1 MTDRSTNPL
10 ILYDGVC
17 ALCNGLVRFVLKRD
31 RGDRFR
37 FASLQSEPAREI
49 LSRYGVNSDVL
60 DTFYL
65 VLDNGQP
72 GEQILSRS
80 QATMRVLAELRGLP
94 GVFATLMRI
103 VPRFLRDFFYN
114 LVARSRYRVFG
125 KYDVCPLPA
134 PGDRHKFLDP

>member
-1 MTDRSTNPL
+1 MTDHSTNPI

-31 RGDRFR
+31 RADWFR
-37 FASLQSEPAREI
+37 FASLQSNLAREI
-49 LSRYGVNSDVL
+49 LSRHGLNPDDL

-65 VLDNGQP
+65 VLENGQP

-80 QATMRVLAELRGLP
+80 DAAMRVLAELKGWP
-94 GVFATLMRI
+94 SVVAALMKI
-103 VPRFLRDFFYN
+103 VPRFLRDFVYK
-114 LVARSRYRVFG
+114 LVARSRYRLFG

-134 PGDRHKFLDP
+134 PGDRHKFLDQ

>member
-1 MTDRSTNPL
+1 MTDHSTNPI

-17 ALCNGLVRFVLKRD
+17 ALCNGIVRFVLKRD
-31 RGDRFR
+31 RADWFR
-37 FASLQSEPAREI
+37 FASLQSNLAREI
-49 LSRYGVNSDVL
+49 LSRHGLNPDDL

-65 VLDNGQP
+65 VLENGQP

-80 QATMRVLAELRGLP
+80 DAAMRVLAELKGWP
-94 GVFATLMRI
+94 GVVAALMKI
-103 VPRFLRDFFYN
+103 VPRFLRDLVYN

-134 PGDRHKFLDP
+134 PGDRHKFLDQ